1 MARSKEKTRTQKKPR
16 SMRRRLMTAIVFI
29 LLLTVLIPVI
39 AYYSLPEWVY
49 LFVPG
54 TRLWIASDTITEN
67 YGTPEFNE
75 AVSFVEKK
83 YNSTVEIFN
92 ADGVFIYSTRSLIDA
107 LPQNLSQAEPLNE
120 AYMTKYEVLYGS
132 IKNSQKGFLIKKYT
146 DDNVEVKFLDCYQFL
161 PGGERAEVS
170 VQVTSEGVTARVDF
184 ILSFVALMSI
194 LIVALIVISV
204 YLKRFTRPVD
214 NMCEITDAIAKLDF
228 SRTCPPTGLAELNRL
243 SESVN
248 SLSTSLSASLADL
261 KEKNKKLEED
271 IENERTIDNLRQT
284 FISGISHEM
293 KTPIAIIQGYAEG
306 AKMFYE
312 AGNAETAEQYCDIIV
327 RESQR
332 MNTMIMKLLEITKYS
347 SGAYE
352 LETTEFNIKE
362 LADDWFER
370 NSSILSEKGIS
381 VENLIP
387 DDMKGSG
394 DRVIL
399 ESVVNNYMSNA
410 VSHCDGEKK
419 ISAYAEDAG
428 EFYRVYVF
436 NTGEHIADNDID
448 KIWTSFY
455 RADKSLSRSQGR
467 FGLGLAIVVSIQNLH
482 KAAYGVENVEN
493 GVRFYFDIRKAA
505 GKAEKETETN

>member
-1 MARSKEKTRTQKKPR
+1 MKRYISFLLAVLMLATLVPSTALADSGTADMKASNDLKILIKYWEGASLKAYKAHPSEKYWTIGYGHYGSDVYEGMEITAEQADAYFEQDIVQFETAANRTIAKYGLTASQNVFDALVSLAYNFGPNWVEANTGWRLARYIQSNFKDSYGNRIPDLEIADAFAVLCSAGGDILPGLVKRRVNEAEIFLYGNYNTALTNFVTVTIDANGGAVNGNRVVAYNKDKPYGSLPTATRQGYSLDYWKDSDTGAVLTGSTVAEKSRYI
-16 SMRRRLMTAIVFI
+16 TAVWSGGDAPATYK
-29 LLLTVLIPVI
+29 LTV
-39 AYYSLPEWVY
+39 S
-49 LFVPG
+49 
-54 TRLWIASDTITEN
+54 
-67 YGTPEFNE
+67 
-75 AVSFVEKK
+75 
-83 YNSTVEIFN
+83 
-92 ADGVFIYSTRSLIDA
+92 
-107 LPQNLSQAEPLNE
+107 
-120 AYMTKYEVLYGS
+120 
-132 IKNSQKGFLIKKYT
+132 
-146 DDNVEVKFLDCYQFL
+146 
-161 PGGERAEVS
+161 GGE
-170 VQVTSEGVTARVDF
+170 G
-184 ILSFVALMSI
+184 
-194 LIVALIVISV
+194 
-204 YLKRFTRPVD
+204 
-214 NMCEITDAIAKLDF
+214 
-228 SRTCPPTGLAELNRL
+228 
-243 SESVN
+243 
-248 SLSTSLSASLADL
+248 
-261 KEKNKKLEED
+261 
-271 IENERTIDNLRQT
+271 
-284 FISGISHEM
+284 SGS
-293 KTPIAIIQGYAEG
+293 YAEG

>member
-1 MARSKEKTRTQKKPR
+1 
-16 SMRRRLMTAIVFI
+16 MTAIVFI
-29 LLLTVLIPVI
+29 MLLTVLIPVI
-39 AYYSLPEWVY
+39 AYNSLPEWVY

-54 TRLWIASDTITEN
+54 TRLWIGSDDIVSS
-67 YGTPEFNE
+67 YGTDEFME
-75 AVSFVEKK
+75 AVRYAEKK

-92 ADGVFIYSTRSLIDA
+92 ADGVFIYSTRSLIED
-107 LPQNLSQAEPLNE
+107 LPRDLSQASPLDE
-120 AYMTKYEVLYGS
+120 AYMIKYDVLNGNLKS
-132 IKNSQKGFLIKKYT
+132 SSKGFLIKKYT
-146 DDNVEVKFLDCYQFL
+146 DKNIGVTFLDCYSYL
-161 PGGERAEVS
+161 PGGERVEMS
-170 VQVTSEGVTARVDF
+170 LQVTSEGATARIDF
-184 ILSFVALMSI
+184 VISFVSLMSVI
-194 LIVALIVISV
+194 IIALIVISV
-204 YLKRFTRPVD
+204 YLKRFTRPVEK
-214 NMCEITDAIAKLDF
+214 MCEITDSIAKLDF

-248 SLSTSLSASLADL
+248 SLSTSLSASLDDL

-312 AGNAETAEQYCDIIV
+312 SGNAETAGQYCDIIV
-327 RESQR
+327 RESER

-352 LETTEFNIKE
+352 LDSVDFSLSE
-362 LADDWFER
+362 LADDWISR
-370 NSSILSEKGIS
+370 NSAILAEKEIS
-381 VENLIP
+381 AENLIP
-387 DDMKGSG
+387 ADFVGRG

-410 VSHCDGEKK
+410 VSHCDGEKT
-419 ISAYAEDAG
+419 IIASAEDNG
-428 EFYRVYVF
+428 EFYRMYIF
-436 NTGEHIADNDID
+436 NTGSHIAEKDID
-448 KIWTSFY
+448 KIWMSFY

-467 FGLGLAIVVSIQNLH
+467 FGLGLAIVASIQNLH

-493 GVRFYFDIRKAA
+493 GVRFYFDIRKTGARAA
-505 GKAEKETETN
+505 ADEDGQAP